1 MNYPQ
6 LQLDKQLCHRL
17 YMASNGLSR
26 AYRPLLDALE
36 LTYPQYVVMMALW
49 EKDGITIQELVD
61 TTAIDGGAMTLI
73 LKKMQTKELLS
84 ITPSEEDK
92 RKKLI
97 HLLTKGRDL
106 QTVAA
111 AVPEQ
116 IQCAFPS
123 IDKADI
129 NQLITLLDKVCGDL
143 ND

>member
-49 EKDGITIQELVD
+49 QKDGITIQELVA
-61 TTAIDGGAMTLI
+61 TTVIDGGAMTLI
-73 LKKMQTKELLS
+73 LKKMQAKGLLS
-84 ITPSEEDK
+84 ITPSEADK

-97 HLLTKGRDL
+97 HLLAKGSLL
-106 QTVAA
+106 QDKAA

-116 IQCAFPS
+116 IQCAFPG

-129 NQLITLLDKVCGDL
+129 EQLITLLDKVCDDL